1 MTGSCRKRIQE
12 CIKTLDLIM
21 LRRADVVRPDM
32 EHVPKQTVRGAC
44 ASIFTWIGGMSW
56 CFRTMDYESV
66 AVVGG
71 YADW

>member
-1 MTGSCRKRIQE
+1 
-12 CIKTLDLIM
+12 M